1 MTNLLFIYC
10 SNIIAGF
17 AGNMW
22 VLCNSFRLKLVLRG
36 EDFTVVTDTKM
47 ASGIGGDAETV
58 VGGSSPA
65 FEPWRKHQ
73 LCPNIRNVVKSP
85 DSDEKTMPAVTLAN
99 HRESIHG
106 VC

>member
-36 EDFTVVTDTKM
+36 EDFTVVTDTKNGERDRVVM
-47 ASGIGGDAETV
+47 PETV

-65 FEPWRKHQ
+65 FEPWRQ
-73 LCPNIRNVVKSP
+73 
-85 DSDEKTMPAVTLAN
+85 TPALP
-99 HRESIHG
+99 
-106 VC
+106 